1 MQGPNEA
8 VLEAAALQCREMLS
22 KSDLQHSIRAPRS
35 AGQPLQPGQ
44 PIASMVLSNLAPHD
58 LHAGGM
64 PGSSNPPRPNPFE
77 LDQKQEQKG
86 QPSHQAG

>member
-8 VLEAAALQCREMLS
+8 LLEAAALHCREMLS

-35 AGQPLQPGQ
+35 AGQAMQPGQ
-44 PIASMVLSNLAPHD
+44 PIASMALSNLAPHD

-64 PGSSNPPRPNPFE
+64 PGSSNPSRPNPFD
-77 LDQKQEQKG
+77 LVQKQEQES
-86 QPSHQAG
+86 QPSHKAA